1 MPDLKELH
9 TKLEDK
15 NAEILKLVATSYG
28 LGDVGSLE
36 PSKLHQLEE
45 EVEEIIEQHEEALL
59 EGDTVE
65 EWRALDERLAK
76 TEVGQLLQAR
86 FEICDQILDL
96 QEDDTPEGAE
106 MTAADVPML
115 AEVADDGSCTVELGS
130 AGEHAEMR
138 IRDESADDPRDP
150 IRVRTRVGIEP
161 RDDVGVGQCLV
172 VAAGSRRPD
181 SGDLFFEEIR
191 TMASCDLG
199 GAV

>member
-1 MPDLKELH
+1 MPDLKDLH

-15 NAEILKLVATSYG
+15 TQEILKLVATSYG

-86 FEICDQILDL
+86 HEISEQILDL
-96 QEDDTPEGAE
+96 RDRGLPDNDPE
-106 MTAADVPML
+106 
-115 AEVADDGSCTVELGS
+115 
-130 AGEHAEMR
+130 
-138 IRDESADDPRDP
+138 
-150 IRVRTRVGIEP
+150 
-161 RDDVGVGQCLV
+161 
-172 VAAGSRRPD
+172 
-181 SGDLFFEEIR
+181 
-191 TMASCDLG
+191 
-199 GAV
+199 